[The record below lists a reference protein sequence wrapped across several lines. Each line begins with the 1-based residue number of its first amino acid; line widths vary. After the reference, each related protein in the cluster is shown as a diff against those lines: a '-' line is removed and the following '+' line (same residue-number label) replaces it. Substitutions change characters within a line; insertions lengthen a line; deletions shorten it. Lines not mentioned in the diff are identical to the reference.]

1 MAGVNLAA
9 QLSGVSELVDTLNQ
23 LMNKT
28 RDLQPAL
35 SQVGEYLLESHQSR
49 FQLEVAPD
57 GTPWAPLSPE
67 TLARKKGEDRIL
79 QDQGTLRDTLSY
91 EATASELLF
100 GSNLE
105 YAATHQFGR
114 EEDGIEARPFIG
126 ITDGPWQ
133 DSVEILGI
141 LRDYLDVA

>member
-28 RDLQPAL
+28 GNLQPAL
-35 SQVGEYLLESHQSR
+35 AQIGEYLLESHQSR

-57 GTPWAPLSPE
+57 GTPWAPLAPE

-79 QDQGTLRDTLSY
+79 QETGMLRDTLSY
-91 EATASELLF
+91 DASATELLF

-133 DSVEILGI
+133 DNVEILDI
-141 LRDYLDVA
+141 LREYIQTA

>member
-1 MAGVNLAA
+1 LAGVNLSA
-9 QLSGVSELVDTLNQ
+9 QLTGVSELVDTLNQ

-28 RDLQPAL
+28 RNLQPAL
-35 SQVGEYLLESHQSR
+35 AQVGEYLLESHQAR

-57 GTPWAPLSPE
+57 GTPWAPLAPQ
-67 TLARKKGEDRIL
+67 TLARKNGENRIL

-91 EATASELLF
+91 DATAAELTF

-114 EEDGIEARPFIG
+114 EEDGIESRPFIG
-126 ITDGPWQ
+126 ITNGPWQ
-133 DSVEILGI
+133 DNVEILAI
-141 LRDYLDVA
+141 LREHLTYN